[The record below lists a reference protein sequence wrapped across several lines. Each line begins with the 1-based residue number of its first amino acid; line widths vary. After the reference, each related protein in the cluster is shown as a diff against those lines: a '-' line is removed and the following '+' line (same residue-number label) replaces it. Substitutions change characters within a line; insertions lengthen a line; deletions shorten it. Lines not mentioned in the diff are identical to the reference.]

1 MSSCRSLLS
10 SGYLEEQAVSSAA
23 ACPGQGADAVF
34 DSVGGLAMSNRGAHS
49 DRAVFIE
56 NHFRQALRETVPYR
70 EV

>member
-1 MSSCRSLLS
+1 
-10 SGYLEEQAVSSAA
+10 
-23 ACPGQGADAVF
+23 
-34 DSVGGLAMSNRGAHS
+34 LAMSNRGAHS